1 MIWKRRGTADP
12 AIDVPET
19 GSDAGVLA
27 GTDTGGVD
35 SPARAAQDL
44 PAQAVNRQ
52 MTAFSTS
59 VAPSFSP
66 GLAPPSPALEQR
78 PSFLD
83 RLWAGAN
90 DPMRVDTLP
99 RFVATATDEVEQ
111 SSDIAL
117 VRRRIAL
124 RDAIGASQPV
134 VDREHFAGRHDALRQ
149 LITAVEQQRLHV
161 VVYGERGIGKTSL
174 LHVFAETAREA
185 RYLVLYG
192 SCGSDTRFDTIFAA
206 FAARIPHLYHRSVE
220 PNSPEAESGLHF
232 DSMLHSGFGP
242 RELAD
247 LLADV
252 AGTRIILI
260 LDEYDRALDT
270 GFRRDVAELIKNLSD
285 RAARVQLVIA
295 GVAQNL
301 DEILGYAP
309 SVRRNVVGLPMR
321 PMSDNEVT
329 DLLGIAE
336 AAAEIEYANEAV
348 ALISAMAGGSPYLVR
363 LLGHHAGLAA
373 LDGRSAVVTEAHA
386 TAAVERVLT
395 EWNATLPR
403 RVQLSISR
411 EEARAQ
417 WPLLIAAARAGSA
430 GDGLFSADEVATELG
445 EPRTLPVIERD
456 LRAFTGPHDLIEA
469 SNDGGETRFRF
480 RYPGVSALL
489 LMSSAMSRL
498 SR

>member
-1 MIWKRRGTADP
+1 MIWKRRGAPDLAAEVSEAAEGGETPADTQASAAAADNRGMTPYSAAATGFAASTTA
-12 AIDVPET
+12 VEK
-19 GSDAGVLA
+19 
-27 GTDTGGVD
+27 
-35 SPARAAQDL
+35 
-44 PAQAVNRQ
+44 
-52 MTAFSTS
+52 
-59 VAPSFSP
+59 
-66 GLAPPSPALEQR
+66 R

-83 RLWAGAN
+83 RLWAGAS
-90 DPMRVDTLP
+90 DPLRADTLP
-99 RFVATATDEVEQ
+99 RFIATASDEVEQ
-111 SSDIAL
+111 TSDVAL

-134 VDREHFAGRHDALRQ
+134 IDREHFAGRHDALRQ

-192 SCGSDTRFDTIFAA
+192 SCGSETRFDTIFAA

-220 PNSPEAESGLHF
+220 PNSAEAETGAYF
-232 DSMLHSGFGP
+232 DSMLHPGFGP

-247 LLADV
+247 LFADV
-252 AGTRIILI
+252 TGTRVILI
-260 LDEYDRALDT
+260 LDEYDRVTDPN
-270 GFRRDVAELIKNLSD
+270 FRRDVAELIKNLSD

-309 SVRRNVVGLPMR
+309 SVRRNIVGLPMR
-321 PMSDNEVT
+321 PMSDSEIT

-336 AAAEIEYANEAV
+336 AAAEIEYSDGAAH
-348 ALISAMAGGSPYLVR
+348 LIKAMANGSPYLVR

-373 LDGRSAVVTEAHA
+373 LDNRSPVVSEAHA

-395 EWNATLPR
+395 DWNASLPR
-403 RVQLSISR
+403 RVQASLSR
-411 EEARAQ
+411 DDARAQ

-430 GDGLFSADEVATELG
+430 GDGLFSAEDVVTELG
-445 EPRTLPVIERD
+445 EARKATTIEAD
-456 LRAFTGPHDLIEA
+456 LRAFSKPHDLIEVVA
-469 SNDGGETRFRF
+469 QGDETRFRF
-480 RYPGVSALL
+480 RYPGVAALL
-489 LMSSAMSRL
+489 LMSSAMARL
-498 SR
+498 SA

>member
-1 MIWKRRGTADP
+1 MIWKRRGTSDPTSELPDSNGAEAD
-12 AIDVPET
+12 
-19 GSDAGVLA
+19 
-27 GTDTGGVD
+27 
-35 SPARAAQDL
+35 
-44 PAQAVNRQ
+44 AQAFPQNADNRI
-52 MTAFSTS
+52 MTPYSASAATTLGGS
-59 VAPSFSP
+59 S
-66 GLAPPSPALEQR
+66 LAVEQR

-90 DPMRVDTLP
+90 DPMRADTLP
-99 RFVATATDEVEQ
+99 RFVASASDEVEA
-111 SSDIAL
+111 SHDVAL

-134 VDREHFAGRHDALRQ
+134 IDREHFAGRHDALRQ

-161 VVYGERGIGKTSL
+161 VIYGERGIGKTSL

-192 SCGSDTRFDTIFAA
+192 SCGSETRFDTIFAA

-220 PNSPEAESGLHF
+220 PNSPEAESGAHF
-232 DSMLHSGFGP
+232 DAMLHPGFGP
-242 RELAD
+242 RELAE

-252 AGTRIILI
+252 TGTRIILI
-260 LDEYDRALDT
+260 LDEYDRAIDAN
-270 GFRRDVAELIKNLSD
+270 FRRDVAELIKNLSD
-285 RAARVQLVIA
+285 RAARVQIVLA

-309 SVRRNVVGLPMR
+309 SVRRNVVGLPLR
-321 PMSDNEVT
+321 PMSGAEVT

-336 AAAEIEYANEAV
+336 AAAEVEYSDAA
-348 ALISAMAGGSPYLVR
+348 ARLITAMASGSPYLVR

-395 EWNATLPR
+395 DWNASLPR
-403 RVQLSISR
+403 RVQLSLSR
-411 EEARAQ
+411 DEARAQ

-430 GDGLFSADEVATELG
+430 GDGLFSADEVVTELS
-445 EPRTLPVIERD
+445 EPRAPATIERD
-456 LRAFTGPHDLIEA
+456 LRAFSGAHDLIDV
-469 SNDGGETRFRF
+469 STQGSETRFRF
-480 RYPGVSALL
+480 RYPGVAALL
-489 LMSSAMSRL
+489 LMSSAMARL
-498 SR
+498 SS

>member
-1 MIWKRRGTADP
+1 
-12 AIDVPET
+12 
-19 GSDAGVLA
+19 
-27 GTDTGGVD
+27 
-35 SPARAAQDL
+35 
-44 PAQAVNRQ
+44 
-52 MTAFSTS
+52 
-59 VAPSFSP
+59 
-66 GLAPPSPALEQR
+66 
-78 PSFLD
+78 
-83 RLWAGAN
+83 
-90 DPMRVDTLP
+90 
-99 RFVATATDEVEQ
+99 
-111 SSDIAL
+111 
-117 VRRRIAL
+117 L

-134 VDREHFAGRHDALRQ
+134 IDREHFAGRHDALRQ

-192 SCGSDTRFDTIFAA
+192 SCGSETSFATIFAA
-206 FAARIPHLYHRSVE
+206 FASRIPHLYHRSVE

-232 DSMLHSGFGP
+232 DSMLREDFGP

-247 LLADV
+247 LFSDV

-260 LDEYDRALDT
+260 LDEYDRALDP

-285 RAARVQLVIA
+285 RAARVQIVIA

-309 SVRRNVVGLPMR
+309 SVRRNIVGLPMR

-336 AAAEIEYANEAV
+336 AAAELEYDAEA
-348 ALISAMAGGSPYLVR
+348 ARLITSMAGGSPYLVR

-430 GDGLFSADEVATELG
+430 GDGMFSVDEVATELG
-445 EPRTLPVIERD
+445 DTRTIDAIDRD
-456 LRAFTGPHDLIEA
+456 LRGFSGSNDLIEVLT
-469 SNDGGETRFRF
+469 DGGDTRFRF
-480 RYPGVSALL
+480 RYPGVAALL

>member
-1 MIWKRRGTADP
+1 MIWKRRGTSDP

-19 GSDAGVLA
+19 GPDAGTMTAPDAA
-27 GTDTGGVD
+27 GAEKIAPPAPA
-35 SPARAAQDL
+35 SPS
-44 PAQAVNRQ
+44 QAVNRQ
-52 MTAFSTS
+52 MAAFSS
-59 VAPSFSP
+59 NAAPGFAQS
-66 GLAPPSPALEQR
+66 LALPPATLEQR

-99 RFVATATDEVEQ
+99 RFVATASDEVEH
-111 SSDIAL
+111 SNDIAL

-134 VDREHFAGRHDALRQ
+134 IDREHFAGRHDALRQ

-192 SCGSDTRFDTIFAA
+192 SCGSETTFGTIFAA
-206 FAARIPHLYHRSVE
+206 FASRIPHLYHRSVE

-232 DSMLHSGFGP
+232 DSMLHDGFGP

-247 LLADV
+247 VFADV
-252 AGTRIILI
+252 AGTRVILI
-260 LDEYDRALDT
+260 LDEYDRALDA

-285 RAARVQLVIA
+285 RAARVQLVVA

-336 AAAEIEYANEAV
+336 AAAELEYAAEA
-348 ALISAMAGGSPYLVR
+348 AQLITAMAGGSPYLVR

-373 LDGRSAVVTEAHA
+373 LDSRSAVVTETHA

-395 EWNATLPR
+395 DWNATLPR

-430 GDGLFSADEVATELG
+430 GDGMFSADDVATELG
-445 EPRTLPVIERD
+445 DTRAMATIDHD
-456 LRAFTGPHDLIEA
+456 LRAFAGSNDLLEA
-469 SNDGGETRFRF
+469 STEAGDTRFRF
-480 RYPGVSALL
+480 RYPGVAALL